1 MKGLKQYIEEQLSD
15 VKTSWHPK
23 KGLFMGNDPQ
33 EIADYL
39 LKNSKD
45 EQQAMSRLCFY
56 MNRAGSKLTNKT
68 VLNQAKAIIKKSKK
82 VEEKLVVNKDY
93 APVIKPDRAVAL
105 TGLIWNNKFNENI
118 AFISVL
124 QEITTR
130 SDCAYSKDN
139 VLKYK
144 YNDGYYHYELEQD
157 TLSIY
162 VVLLMGDEGYTFLE
176 NIKNDIPEKLNLND
190 YVKSMPNKDIN
201 LCTCDKETKK
211 YVLYTKDDIEKLI
224 TELTQ

>member
-1 MKGLKQYIEEQLSD
+1 MKRLKQYIEEQLSD

-23 KGLFMGNDPQ
+23 KGLFMGDDPQ

-45 EQQAMSRLCFY
+45 ERQAMSRLCFY
-56 MNRAGSKLTNKT
+56 MNRAGSKLKNKT
-68 VLNQAKAIIKKSKK
+68 VLNQAKEIIKKSKK

-105 TGLIWNNKFNENI
+105 TALIWSDDNKENT
-118 AFISVL
+118 AFISPL
-124 QEITTR
+124 EGITIKG
-130 SDCAYSKDN
+130 DCAYSKDN

-144 YNDGYYHYELEQD
+144 YSDGYYHYKLEQD

-162 VVLLMGDEGYTFLE
+162 VILLMGDEGYIFLE
-176 NIKNDIPEKLNLND
+176 NIKNDIPETLNLHD

-201 LCTCDKETKK
+201 LYTCDEKTKE
-211 YVLYTKDDIEKLI
+211 YTPYMKNDIEKLI